1 MTTKQRQM
9 HERPEDELA
18 TERLGRNV
26 TDLLNEL
33 RVAGT
38 GVQMMFAFLL
48 IAPSVHHRLLFR
60 QRERAYLVR
69 LGTRLAIAAAAFL
82 AVGLTGILVLI
93 SNFVFGTVAA
103 LCVGIAAAVVVISVR
118 PLSQAN
124 GGARRVPA
132 VRLGRPPVGSSEE
145 RDLTPELAH
154 ARTKPSPSGY
164 IPTVLGCSGRLVWI
178 LAPTR
183 VPSACA

>member
-1 MTTKQRQM
+1 MEQTREGPQN
-9 HERPEDELA
+9 EPDS
-18 TERLGRNV
+18 ERLGRNV

-38 GVQMMFAFLL
+38 GIQVMFAFLLVVPFNTGWKKASSFDQWVYFITLLCIAIAAVLL

-69 LGTRLAIAAAAFL
+69 VGTRLAIAAAAFL

-103 LCVGIAAAVVVISVR
+103 VCVGIAAAILVTSVWFVLPLGRRYERSDHAHEQSVR
-118 PLSQAN
+118 
-124 GGARRVPA
+124 
-132 VRLGRPPVGSSEE
+132 
-145 RDLTPELAH
+145 
-154 ARTKPSPSGY
+154 
-164 IPTVLGCSGRLVWI
+164 
-178 LAPTR
+178 
-183 VPSACA
+183 